1 MTPIPVLS
9 AEDFLGK
16 FLTEMRPALKKALE
30 RYTDCHGLVLYEN
43 LAMDASEFGAVA
55 ALVCGPSNS
64 LKSVDDA
71 KNTPIGDVPSRFKY
85 PVGFCSRPAL
95 LKALEGK

>member
-1 MTPIPVLS
+1 MVPIPVLS

-16 FLTEMRPALKKALE
+16 FLTEMRPALKAALL

-43 LAMDASEFGAVA
+43 LTMDASEFGAVA

-64 LKSVDDA
+64 MRTLEDV

-85 PVGFCSRPAL
+85 PVGFCPRLAL
-95 LKALEGK
+95 LKALEDP